1 MRIQPTL
8 LVILALASAAW
19 AAEPLDGAKPQDT
32 AIITSLPG
40 GGPRHIELK
49 HDRIWSGVVL
59 ATDVPTPKEPPPELQ
74 EFASRLKRVFG
85 YNQLELVGS
94 ATEVIDELSESWLVP
109 SPVFPLS
116 VKARHA
122 PSRKRTAGICSI
134 SPAFPAGSPAGGHG
148 SQAGSGQV
156 SSSSSAGPLYGKGQ
170 IILPVLQVHSI
181 KFSG

>member
-1 MRIQPTL
+1 MRFQPTFF
-8 LVILALASAAW
+8 LVLALAGAAW
-19 AAEPLDGAKPQDT
+19 AAEPLDGAKPQD

-40 GGPRHIELK
+40 GPPRHIELK

-59 ATDVPTPKEPPPELQ
+59 ATDVPAPKEPPPELQ

-109 SPVFPLS
+109 SPLFPLS

-122 PSRKRTAGICSI
+122 PSKEAHGGYLLNLRLFQQDRPLVDTEAKLG
-134 SPAFPAGSPAGGHG
+134 PGSPLFIR
-148 SQAGSGQV
+148 
-156 SSSSSAGPLYGKGQ
+156 GPLYGKGQ
-170 IILPVLQVHSI
+170 IILVLQVQH
-181 KFSG
+181 